1 MNVKKLK
8 ELTCK
13 EGFNKKNI
21 IDVRERYE
29 YKSGNIK
36 GSQNIPMNKLLANP
50 EKFLNKDETYYI
62 ICQSGGRST
71 STWIGL
77 KLKRYKV
84 KNISGGY
91 NAWKAIKQ

>member
-1 MNVKKLK
+1 MNIKKFKALIT
-8 ELTCK
+8 EDD
-13 EGFNKKNI
+13 FNKKNI
-21 IDVRERYE
+21 IDIREGYE

-50 EKFLNKDETYYI
+50 EKFLKKDETYYL

-77 KLKRYKV
+77 KLKGYKV

-91 NAWKAIKQ
+91 NAWKTV